1 MTARP
6 HFTELLD
13 APDAP
18 PREVERSLGDLR
30 RMNRWLGGRS
40 VLLGIVEREARRDG
54 LTRFSLLDV
63 GAGSGDQGAAVA
75 SRFPDARIVLCDR
88 NCNHLPDARS
98 GMLRLAAEA
107 GRLPFSDGAFDFVCA
122 SLVLH
127 HFRDPDVVILLRL
140 FGRVARRAVLINDL
154 ERHWFPLAFIH
165 VARPI
170 FARSVLT
177 RHDAPASVRQAFR
190 PQELKNLALQAG
202 FQNVEVRRH
211 LPWFRLSLVARN
223 HA

>member
-127 HFRDPDVVILLRL
+127 HFR
-140 FGRVARRAVLINDL
+140 AVLINDL